1 LVSAVLK
8 FAFLI
13 RPLSTTEVLV
23 SSVEEDEELSVE
35 VLSPQE
41 ANVAAQ
47 DVTIK
52 TDIRSARKF
61 FLLLL

>member
-1 LVSAVLK
+1 V
-8 FAFLI
+8 
-13 RPLSTTEVLV
+13 E
-23 SSVEEDEELSVE
+23 EEDEELSVE
-35 VLSPQE
+35 ALSPQE

-52 TDIRSARKF
+52 TDKRSARKF